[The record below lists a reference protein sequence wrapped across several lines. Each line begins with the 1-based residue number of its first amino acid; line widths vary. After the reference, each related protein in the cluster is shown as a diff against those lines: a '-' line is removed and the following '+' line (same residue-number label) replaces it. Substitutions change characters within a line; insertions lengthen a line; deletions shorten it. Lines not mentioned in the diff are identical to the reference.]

1 MNDKRRRGKK
11 LRVWVHLQ
19 WFFEN
24 HTVRGTDPQ
33 VASCDTHAGRRKAF
47 QCNNASQHSDKTRLF
62 QNTVQKLHKMH
73 ASAGGG
79 RPWDVERWTTEP
91 TYGGNTA
98 FHTQIHGASH
108 RIEFSDQQHL
118 LLRSIDPSKMKAALH
133 FKALWNGYVAW
144 QGTGFVRRTI
154 FKQCTHAQTKLGFH
168 YLASPFTNTIQ

>member
-33 VASCDTHAGRRKAF
+33 VASCETHAGRRKAF

-73 ASAGGG
+73 ASANGEAMGRRKMNHGTNIRWKHSLPHTNTWRFTSNWILWSATPTPSFRRPKQNEGG
-79 RPWDVERWTTEP
+79 
-91 TYGGNTA
+91 
-98 FHTQIHGASH
+98 S
-108 RIEFSDQQHL
+108 
-118 LLRSIDPSKMKAALH
+118 ALQSS
-133 FKALWNGYVAW
+133 LGW
-144 QGTGFVRRTI
+144 VRRVTGYR
-154 FKQCTHAQTKLGFH
+154 FR
-168 YLASPFTNTIQ
+168 